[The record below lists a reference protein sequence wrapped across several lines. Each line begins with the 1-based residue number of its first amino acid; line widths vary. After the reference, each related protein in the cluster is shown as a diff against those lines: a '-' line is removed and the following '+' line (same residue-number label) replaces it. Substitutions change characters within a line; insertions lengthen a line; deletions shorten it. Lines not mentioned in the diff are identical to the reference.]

1 MLHRPTVASIVVS
14 ALALAACSQKSGDTS
29 AVAAA
34 DLIITCGTF
43 VTKNGDQ
50 PTMLKDLIG
59 KTLMPGF
66 IDGHAHAQQCGN
78 WHAGS

>member
-50 PTMLKDLIG
+50 PT
-59 KTLMPGF
+59 
-66 IDGHAHAQQCGN
+66 C
-78 WHAGS
+78 